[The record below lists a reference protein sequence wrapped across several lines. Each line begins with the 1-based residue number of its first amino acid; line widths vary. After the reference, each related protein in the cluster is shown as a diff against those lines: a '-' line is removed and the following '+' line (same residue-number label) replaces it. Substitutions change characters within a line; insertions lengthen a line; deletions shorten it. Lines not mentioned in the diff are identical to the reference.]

1 MPRSENFEHFGDAML
16 TLFQCFT
23 LDSAGEVYRPLI
35 THNPTLIAYFMTV
48 ILIMAVSLMNLVTA
62 VMVNSALDQAS
73 EDKDVKRAYEA
84 VLKRKQRLRTACLE
98 AILSYF
104 KLF

>member
-1 MPRSENFEHFGDAML
+1 
-16 TLFQCFT
+16 
-23 LDSAGEVYRPLI
+23 
-35 THNPTLIAYFMTV
+35 MTV

-84 VLKRKQRLRTACLE
+84 VMKRKQRLERHRD
-98 AILSYF
+98 IQIKSYQ
-104 KLF
+104 KTYLTQDTI